1 MDVDTF
7 NEFAD
12 LALKGSGQHIPPAKS
27 YLVEARLS
35 PLIRREGFSSADELA
50 ACLKARPNKMLEAEI
65 IAALT
70 TKTTRFFYER
80 EALEFIVEQVLP
92 ARQEAG
98 ATRLRVLC
106 AGGSSGQEAY
116 SLAMMIDETP
126 NTVFADTP
134 IDIVSVDICEETTQR
149 ARAGHYGHFEVQ
161 RGLAIQRLLKYFKRQ
176 EDGGW
181 QISDDMRLQIGFR
194 VHNLL
199 QPVDGLGEFDAVL
212 CRGVLSNMALP
223 VRSHVANNLI
233 ASVKQGGA
241 LILGADEKLPVISDE
256 FSAVDALRHA
266 FVRTPNENEAV
277 AA

>member
-50 ACLKARPNKMLEAEI
+50 ACLKARPNKVLEAEI
-65 IAALT
+65 IASLT
-70 TKTTRFFYER
+70 TKTTRFFFER
-80 EALEFIVEQVLP
+80 EAIEFVVDTVLP
-92 ARQEAG
+92 ARKEAG
-98 ATRLRVLC
+98 AQRLRVLC

-116 SLAMMIDETP
+116 SLAMLLDETP
-126 NTVFADTP
+126 STVFGDTP
-134 IDIVSVDICEETTQR
+134 IDIVSVDLCEDTTQR
-149 ARAGHYGHFEVQ
+149 ARTGHYGHFEVQ
-161 RGLAIQRLLKYFKRQ
+161 RGLSIQRLLKYFKRQ

-199 QPVDGLGEFDAVL
+199 HPIEGLGEFDAIF
-212 CRGVLSNMALP
+212 CRGVLSGLARP
-223 VRSHVANNLI
+223 VRSEVANNLI
-233 ASVKQGGA
+233 SAVQPGGA
-241 LILGADEKLPVISDE
+241 LILSEDEKLPVVTDR
-256 FSAVDALRHA
+256 FNAVETLRHA
-266 FVRTPNENEAV
+266 FVNKPEEEDAV

>member
-1 MDVDTF
+1 MDLDTF

-12 LALKGSGQHIPPAKS
+12 LALQGSGQHIPPAKS

-50 ACLKARPNKMLEAEI
+50 ACLKARPNKVLEAEI
-65 IAALT
+65 VSALT

-80 EALEFIVEQVLP
+80 EALELVVDQILP
-92 ARQEAG
+92 ARKAAG
-98 ATRLRVLC
+98 AKRLRVLC

-126 NTVFADTP
+126 GTVFGDTP
-134 IDIVSVDICEETTQR
+134 IDIVSIDICEETTQR
-149 ARAGHYGHFEVQ
+149 ARSGHYGHFEVQ
-161 RGLAIQRLLKYFKRQ
+161 RGLSIQRLLKYFKRQ

-199 QPVDGLGEFDAVL
+199 QSVEGLGAFDAVL
-212 CRGVLSNMALP
+212 CRGVLSGMALP
-223 VRSHVANNLI
+223 VRPELANNLI
-233 ASVKQGGA
+233 ASVLPGGA
-241 LILGADEKLPVISDE
+241 LILGADEKLPVVTDL
-256 FSAVDALRHA
+256 FSAVDELRHA
-266 FVRTPNENEAV
+266 FVRKPAEDEAV

>member
-12 LALKGSGQHIPPAKS
+12 LALQGSGQHIPPARS

-50 ACLKARPNKMLEAEI
+50 ACLKARPNKVLEAQI

-70 TKTTRFFYER
+70 TKTTRFFNER
-80 EALEFIVEQVLP
+80 EALEFVVDTILP
-92 ARQEAG
+92 ARKDTG
-98 ATRLRVLC
+98 AQRLRVLC

-116 SLAMMIDETP
+116 SLAMLFDETP
-126 NTVFADTP
+126 NTVFGDTP
-134 IDIVSVDICEETTQR
+134 IDIVSVDLCDETTQR
-149 ARAGHYGHFEVQ
+149 ARSGHYGHFEVQ
-161 RGLAIQRLLKYFKRQ
+161 RGLSIQRLLKYFKRQ

-181 QISDDMRLQIGFR
+181 QISDDLRLQIGFR

-199 QPVDGLGEFDAVL
+199 EPVDGLGMFDAVL
-212 CRGVLSNMALP
+212 CRGLLPGLALP
-223 VRSHVANNLI
+223 VRANVVGHLLD
-233 ASVKQGGA
+233 VVQPGGA
-241 LILGADEKLPVISDE
+241 LILGEDEKLPLMSDQFTSVE
-256 FSAVDALRHA
+256 SLRHV
-266 FVRTPNENEAV
+266 FVRKDAEDEAV